1 MAIIKSIPSRKII
14 NGLSID
20 SSEISVVSELEYTT
34 NGESCIIVRGVLE
47 SVITLNSITTDHVVI
62 KSMTKVTI
70 KPSTGKI
77 DEEYDEIIADQYAC
91 IEFRFVGGNWY
102 ILSSD
107 GLSSSSSIIFLISI
121 IYLFLTLL
129 TLMYLSIFFRV
140 LTYTQKKFIRYHNF

>member
-14 NGLSID
+14 NGLIID
-20 SSEISVVSELEYTT
+20 SSEISVVSELDYQT
-34 NGESCIIVRGVLE
+34 NGESCIIVRGVSK

-70 KPSTGKI
+70 KPDVGKI
-77 DEEYDEIIADQYAC
+77 DEDYDELVADQYAC

-107 GLSSSSSIIFLISI
+107 GLKQS
-121 IYLFLTLL
+121 
-129 TLMYLSIFFRV
+129 
-140 LTYTQKKFIRYHNF
+140 